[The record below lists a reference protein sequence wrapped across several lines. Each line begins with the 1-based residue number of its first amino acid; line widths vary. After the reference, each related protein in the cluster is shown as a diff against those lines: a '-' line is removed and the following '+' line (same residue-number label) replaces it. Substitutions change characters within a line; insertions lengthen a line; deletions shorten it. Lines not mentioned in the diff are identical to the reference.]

1 MPVKTKISTKT
12 TRNTDFNYYESQY
25 QGQKVINTVTSATAT
40 KDNKNIRLLDVDNA
54 IVKKGNL
61 ISDDAYNNT
70 VLIEISTGFNDK
82 ISRKIRDYAIN
93 GKPADP
99 KGAAE
104 YDKYEA
110 ILVANKLSY
119 EKIAAM
125 VINYKNGDALNSD
138 AGINFDKTADYYIFG
153 APDQVV
159 LNNRQNYYNCGVE
172 STLNNLAM
180 AGIVKM
186 KENLKDQEKVEKN
199 FLQQVWER
207 NLADDSYEIGELNET
222 DGGTTGDD
230 YRDIM
235 EYFGIKSK
243 AYYISTKTDDLVYPK
258 AQINEL
264 AYKISQGYGAVLC
277 VCSSILWNDA
287 QSETGQKKI
296 DHAIA
301 ITGVVYDTPNP
312 TALDNPV
319 GFYIHDTGAW
329 MTRFISYDEF
339 VDATLC
345 NYVYGPED
353 TESTLKCLQT
363 YESRLGTF
371 IRKEEE
377 GIFITLTDEPIKV
390 DTFKLDVTG
399 NKYDN
404 MLWGNSS
411 DNLIK
416 GMAGNDTLYGGAG
429 RDEIYGGAGNDV
441 IVGNEAYKLKVKN
454 DMEQI
459 IYESNTVENFKEYI
473 TDETVKAKLDKV
485 ELKDYGTLTVE
496 EFIKLGEVVPRGI
509 NTLYGDA
516 GNDIIIGGED
526 ADLIY
531 GGAGNDY
538 IWGGFGRNAI
548 YGGAGNDLI
557 IGGYDNDRLF
567 GEAGNDTIYGFD
579 DDDVIDG
586 GAGNDHISGGRGN
599 DKIELGKGND
609 TVYFEGKDH
618 GIDTVTAQSGNTVFK
633 FVDNEVA
640 DSAAKVSEMF
650 LSFDT
655 DSSDNNKAFLIT
667 YKESDLG
674 VDDSA
679 IAFDNFYNTKTGKSK
694 TLKLDAA
701 DGKYDVTA
709 TKKSKISLAKSK
721 INNILYTTY
730 DKGVTV
736 TTSNKDDIVNLT
748 IGDRNLVTANIDK
761 ISYTKGKDIY
771 KSEVRDTYYTTGA
784 ITAETNL
791 SIYDNVVAVET
802 EEDPYYVSKDDRLYL
817 GMTNNAN
824 YLFDVSI
831 DDYDQA
837 ITTANS
843 GLYLLNNTNY
853 VDIVNGDANG
863 GFIYMDSFLWYDDEN
878 TTHITGN
885 DFYGN
890 GQIEGLYYKG
900 SQEAYDY
907 NTDITSIAGQVANW
921 LANDAYNPW
930 GYESSFKAFENFDN
944 LSEDAQIA
952 LVDAYSVPA

>member
-25 QGQKVINTVTSATAT
+25 QGQKLINTVTSATAT

-61 ISDDAYNNT
+61 IAADAYNNT

-93 GKPADP
+93 GRPADP
-99 KGAAE
+99 KEAAE
-104 YDKYEA
+104 YDKYDA
-110 ILVANKLSY
+110 ILKANKLSY
-119 EKIAAM
+119 EKISKM
-125 VINYKNGDALNSD
+125 VINYKNGDAMNTA
-138 AGINFDKTADYYIFG
+138 AGITFDKTASYYIFG
-153 APDQVV
+153 APEQVV

-186 KENLKDQEKVEKN
+186 NENLKDQEKVEKT
-199 FLQQVWER
+199 FLKKVWER
-207 NLADDSYEIGELNET
+207 NLADDNYEIGELNEN

-235 EYFGIKSK
+235 EYFGIESK
-243 AYYISTKTDDLVYPK
+243 AYFISTKTDDLVYPK

-264 AYKISQGYGAVLC
+264 AYKISQGYGAVLS

-339 VDATLC
+339 IDATLC
-345 NYVYGPED
+345 NYVYGLED

-363 YESRLGTF
+363 YDSRLKTY
-371 IRKEEE
+371 IRKENK

-411 DNLIK
+411 DNVIK

-459 IYESNTVENFKEYI
+459 IYESNTVEDFKEYI
-473 TDETVKAKLDKV
+473 TDANVKAQLDKV

-496 EFIKLGEVVPRGI
+496 EFIDLGKIVPRGI

-516 GNDIIIGGED
+516 GRDIIIGGED

-538 IWGGFGRNAI
+538 IWGGFGRNAV

-567 GEAGNDTIYGFD
+567 GEAGNDTIYGLD
-579 DDDVIDG
+579 DEDVIDG

-640 DSAAKVSEMF
+640 DSAAKVSDMYF
-650 LSFDT
+650 SFDT

-667 YKESDLG
+667 YKESGLG

-694 TLKLDAA
+694 TLTLDAA

-736 TTSNKDDIVNLT
+736 TTSNKDDIVT
-748 IGDRNLVTANIDK
+748 MCASDDIAPDTVVDRIT
-761 ISYTKGKDIY
+761 
-771 KSEVRDTYYTTGA
+771 YTTGKDKYISEDRNTYYA
-784 ITAETNL
+784 VGEITDNTKL
-791 SIYDNVVAVET
+791 SIYDNVVAIKTLEG
-802 EEDPYYVSKDDRLYL
+802 DYVSKDDRLYL
-817 GMTNNAN
+817 GMSDVAN
-824 YLFDVSI
+824 YLFDVGI
-831 DDYDQA
+831 NGLNQA
-837 ITTANS
+837 ITTENS
-843 GLYLLNNTNY
+843 GLYLLNGTNY
-853 VDIVNGDANG
+853 ADIVKGNVDG
-863 GFIYMDSFLWYDDEN
+863 GFIYMDSFLKYN
-878 TTHITGN
+878 TSAATRITGDN
-885 DFYGN
+885 FYGN
-890 GQIEGLYYKG
+890 GQIEGIYYN
-900 SQEAYDY
+900 SENPYNY
-907 NTDITSIAGQVANW
+907 NTDITAIAGQVANW
-921 LANDAYNPW
+921 LAGGYNP
-930 GYESSFKAFENFDN
+930 GYDTSFEAFEHFNT
-944 LSEDAQIA
+944 LSAAAKIA
-952 LVDAYSVPA
+952 LVNAYNIPA